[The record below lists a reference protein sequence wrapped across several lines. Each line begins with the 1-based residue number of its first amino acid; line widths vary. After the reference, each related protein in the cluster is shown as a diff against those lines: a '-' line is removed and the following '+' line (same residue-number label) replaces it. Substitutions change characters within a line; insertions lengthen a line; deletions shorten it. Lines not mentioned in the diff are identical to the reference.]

1 MLVWSTWILRCFG
14 FCDTATYQMLLER
27 RARALRTHR
36 AIFMVRL
43 NLLFTKIKVRF
54 RRMYKSVMSLRS
66 FCAKAGEHNWSAIL
80 RWAEEKRL
88 DRPKLLRS
96 SGTITLGHGRRKR
109 PWLPRTIVE
118 RVCFRVFDNKRL
130 GGVRQDDRSECLF
143 TASRPYCVCIEK
155 FTRVAKNKIVV
166 VFTFNVLLTF
176 Y

>member
-1 MLVWSTWILRCFG
+1 MGAERGLGSHGLVIEQSYSYVLFFASAG
-14 FCDTATYQMLLER
+14 LR
-27 RARALRTHR
+27 RA
-36 AIFMVRL
+36 
-43 NLLFTKIKVRF
+43 
-54 RRMYKSVMSLRS
+54 
-66 FCAKAGEHNWSAIL
+66 
-80 RWAEEKRL
+80 
-88 DRPKLLRS
+88 
-96 SGTITLGHGRRKR
+96 
-109 PWLPRTIVE
+109 IVE